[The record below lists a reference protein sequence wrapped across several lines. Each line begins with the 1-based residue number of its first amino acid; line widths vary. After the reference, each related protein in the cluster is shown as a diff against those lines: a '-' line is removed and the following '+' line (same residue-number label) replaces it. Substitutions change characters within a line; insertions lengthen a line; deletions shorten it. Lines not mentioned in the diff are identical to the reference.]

1 MAAMIGMIQ
10 VSSTDRLVG
19 ASLSEAVTALLDS
32 ACRAIDT
39 DLAVVRRYVE
49 HAAALID
56 HGHPIPSDAA
66 PHSEQQQQTGGL
78 APWQMLRVA
87 RYIDAHLE
95 RGVSNEELAQQARL
109 SRSYFAKAF
118 RRSFGTSPHHYVI
131 DRRIER
137 AKSMMLATPDPLGQ
151 IAPACGFSDQAHLA
165 RIFHRS
171 IGQTP
176 HAWRREQKTSAH
188 SDTMIVSAAVAFSGQ
203 ADRASSLPAS
213 HN

>member
-1 MAAMIGMIQ
+1 MTGMMQI
-10 VSSTDRLVG
+10 SSTDRLAG
-19 ASLSEAVTALLDS
+19 ASLSEAVTSLLES

-56 HGHPIPSDAA
+56 HGHPGPVDAA
-66 PHSEQQQQTGGL
+66 PHSEQQQTGGL

-137 AKSMMLATPDPLGQ
+137 AKSMMLATTDPLGQ

-176 HAWRREQKTSAH
+176 HAWRRERKTVVDPDGVIASPA
-188 SDTMIVSAAVAFSGQ
+188 TVAFNGL
-203 ADRASSLPAS
+203 ADRAFSLPAS
-213 HN
+213 HS